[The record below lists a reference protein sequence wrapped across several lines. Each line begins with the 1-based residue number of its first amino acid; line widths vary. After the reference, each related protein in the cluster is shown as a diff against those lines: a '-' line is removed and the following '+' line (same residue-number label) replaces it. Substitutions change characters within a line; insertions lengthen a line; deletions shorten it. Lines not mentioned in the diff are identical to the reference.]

1 MVLGFAL
8 VQALELV
15 LAPSWASLLLRGTVS
30 LLVLARVWVTLWAM
44 KSAWPWALRSA
55 MASEML

>member
-1 MVLGFAL
+1 MRQPPDSEAS
-8 VQALELV
+8 AID
-15 LAPSWASLLLRGTVS
+15 APWHRPLQPNGCGTVS